1 MEHQDER
8 RSTQVV
14 EDWRTILLGRL
25 QSNREAVESGGST
38 IVWDSRLA
46 NSICPVAR
54 AAVFQPP
61 ISVDPNVIERANSS
75 LVASMSSVHVTIED
89 VRTRQ
94 CSTDYE

>member
-25 QSNREAVESGGST
+25 QSNREAVESGGSA
-38 IVWDSRLA
+38 IVWDSRFT

-89 VRTRQ
+89 VRTLQ